1 MIVYISLLIHINTF
15 IIMRQLFF
23 LYYLI
28 FSINVLC
35 CIHHFMFHIP
45 NFRFI
50 SASTSSA
57 GLNIFH
63 AFLYFC
69 IELLLCQRSICNRLL
84 ISWKFHLKRNSS
96 LEYNL
101 SQKHS
106 CCIRHWNTKSI
117 KHLLCLLITQ
127 ILSAQFSKLLRYFL
141 HTCDWFIIFIHDAFL
156 QN

>member
-1 MIVYISLLIHINTF
+1 
-15 IIMRQLFF
+15 MRQLFF

-57 GLNIFH
+57 GL
-63 AFLYFC
+63 
-69 IELLLCQRSICNRLL
+69 
-84 ISWKFHLKRNSS
+84 
-96 LEYNL
+96 
-101 SQKHS
+101 
-106 CCIRHWNTKSI
+106 
-117 KHLLCLLITQ
+117 LITQ
-127 ILSAQFSKLLRYFL
+127 ILSVQFSKLLRYFL
-141 HTCDWFIIFIHDAFL
+141 HTRDWFIIFIHDAFL